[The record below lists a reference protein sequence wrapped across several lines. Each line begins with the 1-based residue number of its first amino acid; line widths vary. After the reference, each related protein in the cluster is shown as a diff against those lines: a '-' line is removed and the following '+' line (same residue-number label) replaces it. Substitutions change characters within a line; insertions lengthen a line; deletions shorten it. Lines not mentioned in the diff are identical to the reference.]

1 MARMT
6 VGRIARQCYG
16 FRGKA
21 SVEFEL
27 FDQLMRLL
35 KAPEPQRVPD
45 LRLSVAVLL
54 VEAAR
59 QDDRFEPAERA
70 VIEQL
75 LTRKFDLTQEEC
87 TALLAAGEMGAGQMV
102 QLHGHTSAIFEAMT
116 PDERIGVIEML
127 WEVAY
132 ADGVLDPEEDLL
144 IRRVAGLIAVSDRDR
159 VLARQ
164 RVLARFAQRT

>member
-1 MARMT
+1 MD
-6 VGRIARQCYG
+6 
-16 FRGKA
+16 FRGRA
-21 SVEFEL
+21 GPERDV
-27 FDQLMRLL
+27 FDQLMRFL
-35 KAPEPQRVPD
+35 KTPEPQRQTD

-59 QDDRFEPAERA
+59 QDDQFDPKERA
-70 VIEQL
+70 VIGEL
-75 LTRKFDLTQEEC
+75 LARKFELAPGEC
-87 TALLAAGEMGAGQMV
+87 AALLAAGEAQAGEMV

-116 PDERIGVIEML
+116 PDERIHLVEML

-144 IRRVAGLIAVSDRDR
+144 IRRVAGLIAVTDRDR

-164 RVLARFAQRT
+164 RVVARLNMPKT

>member
-1 MARMT
+1 M
-6 VGRIARQCYG
+6 
-16 FRGKA
+16 
-21 SVEFEL
+21 
-27 FDQLMRLL
+27 FDQLMRLFQAPAPQL
-35 KAPEPQRVPD
+35 KPD

-70 VIEQL
+70 VIEHL
-75 LTRKFDLTQEEC
+75 LMRKFVLTQEEC
-87 TALLAAGEMGAGQMV
+87 TALLAAGEARAGEMV

-116 PDERIGVIEML
+116 PDERIGLIEML

-164 RVLARFAQRT
+164 RVVARSGGTGRP

>member
-1 MARMT
+1 M
-6 VGRIARQCYG
+6 
-16 FRGKA
+16 
-21 SVEFEL
+21 
-27 FDQLMRLL
+27 FDQLMRLFQAPTPQL
-35 KAPEPQRVPD
+35 KPD

-70 VIEQL
+70 VIEHL
-75 LTRKFDLTQEEC
+75 LMRKFALTQEDC
-87 TALLAAGEMGAGQMV
+87 RALLAAGEARAGEMV
-102 QLHGHTSAIFEAMT
+102 QLHGHTSTIFEAMT
-116 PDERIGVIEML
+116 PDERIGLVEML

-164 RVLARFAQRT
+164 RVAARLS